1 MSDNRVTYHGTMQA
15 TTIINLPK
23 EWVDKVDMDT
33 SSITLTPIGMYQE
46 LYVDTIKWGKQVI
59 VKSQSGG
66 RISCYYTV
74 NATLLES

>member
-1 MSDNRVTYHGTMQA
+1 MADSRVTYHGTMQD

-33 SSITLTPIGMYQE
+33 ISITLTPIGMYQE
-46 LYVDTIKWGKQVI
+46 LYVETIKWGKQVI

>member
-1 MSDNRVTYHGTMQA
+1 MSENHVTYRGSMKDTN
-15 TTIINLPK
+15 IIQLPA
-23 EWVDKVDMDT
+23 EWKGKVDLET
-33 SSITLTPIGMYQE
+33 ISVTLTPIGMYQE
-46 LYVDTIKWGKQVI
+46 LYVDTIKWCKQVI

>member
-1 MSDNRVTYHGTMQA
+1 MSDNRVAYHGTMKA
-15 TTIINLPK
+15 TTIINLPD
-23 EWVDKVDMDT
+23 EWTSKVDLET
-33 SSITLTPIGMYQE
+33 ISVTLTPIGSYQE
-46 LYVDTIKWGKQVI
+46 LYVETIKWGKQVI

>member
-1 MSDNRVTYHGTMQA
+1 MADSRVTYHGTMQD
-15 TTIINLPK
+15 TIIINLPK

-33 SSITLTPIGMYQE
+33 ISITLTPIGMYQE

-74 NATLLES
+74 NATLL

>member
-1 MSDNRVTYHGTMQA
+1 MSDNRVAYHGTMKD
-15 TTIINLPK
+15 TTIINLPE
-23 EWVDKVDMDT
+23 EWTSKVDLET
-33 SSITLTPIGMYQE
+33 ISVTLTPIGAYQE